1 MQPLRF
7 RPLRAAAAL
16 LLGLGLA
23 ACSDDTQ
30 DLYAHHRAFFKYSP
44 VAAVQPL
51 YTALNNPGQFCAV
64 TFETSHIRFASPT
77 GQGQT
82 VLRTAAEAYGK
93 PESIAGFVVGT
104 PSVPDLNL
112 QYLPLAFDLACPA
125 CYEEA
130 LITKQLQ
137 FAGPEALSCGRCHR
151 TYNLQNA
158 GTLSQGEGTWRLFR
172 YQVSYANDAVVII
185 N

>member
-1 MQPLRF
+1 MKSLLL
-7 RPLRAAAAL
+7 RPLRILCPL
-16 LLGLGLA
+16 LVGLSLA
-23 ACSDDTQ
+23 ACSDEAK

-51 YTALNNPGQFCAV
+51 YTALNNPGQFCAI
-64 TFETSHIRFASPT
+64 TFGTSTIQFSSPS
-77 GQGQT
+77 GQSQT

-151 TYNLQNA
+151 TYDLQNA

>member
-1 MQPLRF
+1 MKSLLL
-7 RPLRAAAAL
+7 RPLRILCPL
-16 LLGLGLA
+16 LVGLSLA
-23 ACSDDTQ
+23 ACSDEAK

-44 VAAVQPL
+44 VSAVQPL
-51 YTALNNPGQFCAV
+51 YTALNNPGQFCAI
-64 TFETSHIRFASPT
+64 TFGTSTIQFSSPS
-77 GQGQT
+77 GQSQT

-104 PSVPDLNL
+104 PSVPDLNM

-125 CYEEA
+125 CYDDD

-137 FAGPEALSCGRCHR
+137 FSAAEALTCPRCHR
-151 TYNLQNA
+151 SYDLQNG
-158 GTLSQGEGTWRLFR
+158 GTLSQGEGARRLFR
-172 YQVSYANDAVVII
+172 YQLSYANDAVVVI